1 MERIATAW
9 AIFQGL
15 LLEAIPFLL
24 LGVLIAG
31 LARWL
36 VPQSAWVSRLPS
48 NPVLAPITGALM
60 GFALPACECG
70 NVPVARRL
78 LASGAPL
85 GTGFGFL
92 FAAPVLN
99 PIVLAS
105 TWAAFPDQPWLLVAR
120 PLGAFLLAILL
131 SLLLVQLPEAQL
143 LETAL
148 LSERRLS
155 QPLRNLDLLQR
166 GSGLI
171 GEPLPAVMP
180 AKPQRPST
188 REVLPVLVGW
198 FGCKRSH
205 LRKYAKMYAD
215 IGYDNVVCVI
225 PPAAATLFPALGD
238 AFAASA
244 LESVAKA
251 KARIAERTVD
261 FDEDSVPLETTPDA
275 VSDASDG
282 VVLHIFSNGGYLFA
296 GNVMHAQTGFV
307 ADTETPLGDLSTAL
321 RRKLGFAP
329 DPKLARDFTQNVVA
343 LVVDSAPGELEPG
356 MVAASFEAVLEG
368 KAAPDVIREDRTA
381 PAVSAGAVTLQQT
394 AAAMLAW
401 PPIAKRLRYIDA
413 AWGGFPAVTGNRWSG
428 DARSKQGNAAEVA
441 FASAER
447 KLQALRLANEDGAR
461 TKAKIQRNLCD
472 ERPGERGLLWCPAM
486 FMYSRADPIIPFEQV
501 EAFATARAMRL
512 GRSLSAATDGRGA
525 GGGLV
530 TVKAWDDAPHCEIG
544 RVDPAG
550 YQQALG
556 EFLAPPDVEECE
568 GVQFSN
574 NVIKPWDRD

>member
-1 MERIATAW
+1 MHGVERIATAW

-36 VPQSAWVSRLPS
+36 VPQSAWVSRLSS

-131 SLLLVQLPEAQL
+131 SLLLVQLPEAEL

-171 GEPLPAVMP
+171 GEPLPAAMP

-188 REVLPVLVGW
+188 REVLDQSSREFLDLLALLVL
-198 FGCKRSH
+198 GCIIAALVQTWLPRSW
-205 LRKYAKMYAD
+205 LLN
-215 IGYDNVVCVI
+215 IGGAPTASILALMVLAVVMSVCSSV
-225 PPAAATLFPALGD
+225 D
-238 AFAASA
+238 AFLA
-244 LESVAKA
+244 
-251 KARIAERTVD
+251 
-261 FDEDSVPLETTPDA
+261 
-275 VSDASDG
+275 
-282 VVLHIFSNGGYLFA
+282 
-296 GNVMHAQTGFV
+296 
-307 ADTETPLGDLSTAL
+307 
-321 RRKLGFAP
+321 LGFAAQVTP
-329 DPKLARDFTQNVVA
+329 GALLAFLLLGPVVDLKLAGLFTVLMRPRA
-343 LVVDSAPGELEPG
+343 IAITA
-356 MVAASFEAVLEG
+356 VAASLGVLLIG
-368 KAAPDVIREDRTA
+368 QWV
-381 PAVSAGAVTLQQT
+381 
-394 AAAMLAW
+394 
-401 PPIAKRLRYIDA
+401 
-413 AWGGFPAVTGNRWSG
+413 
-428 DARSKQGNAAEVA
+428 
-441 FASAER
+441 
-447 KLQALRLANEDGAR
+447 
-461 TKAKIQRNLCD
+461 NLWQ
-472 ERPGERGLLWCPAM
+472 L
-486 FMYSRADPIIPFEQV
+486 
-501 EAFATARAMRL
+501 
-512 GRSLSAATDGRGA
+512 
-525 GGGLV
+525 
-530 TVKAWDDAPHCEIG
+530 
-544 RVDPAG
+544 
-550 YQQALG
+550 
-556 EFLAPPDVEECE
+556 
-568 GVQFSN
+568 
-574 NVIKPWDRD
+574 